1 MNKKAISY
9 AEFLSYLDEERL
21 VLTSRIKDN
30 WDAQRY
36 VDYINELYNNGNADN
51 LQFLLSFI
59 GKLEESIEVI
69 ISMEKTVII
78 KFYIKSLEEKEREYL
93 SVNWQKVLSEVH
105 SMIEKNNSIEDSYIE
120 SMLVKLKLFDHEAV
134 EILMTLH
141 EKYKANR

>member
-21 VLTSRIKDN
+21 VLTSGLKDN
-30 WDAQRY
+30 WHAQRY

-105 SMIEKNNSIEDSYIE
+105 SMIENNNSIEDSYIE
-120 SMLVKLKLFDHEAV
+120 SMLVKLKPFDHEAV